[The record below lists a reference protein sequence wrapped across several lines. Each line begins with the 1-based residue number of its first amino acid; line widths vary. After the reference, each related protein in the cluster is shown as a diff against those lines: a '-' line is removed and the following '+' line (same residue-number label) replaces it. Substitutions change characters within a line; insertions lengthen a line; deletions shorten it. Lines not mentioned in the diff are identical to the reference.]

1 MRLFRAGAVD
11 AFLAFAPQPQELRAA
26 RLGRVIVDT
35 THDRPWSQYFCCMA
49 AATREYARRNP
60 VATKRALRAI
70 LKAADICAQEPEQA
84 ARFLQAKGYETRY
97 ELSVEV
103 LRGLPYRRWG
113 ESSPEDSLR
122 FYALRLY
129 EVGMIRTS
137 PQKLLARG
145 SDWRFFNELKKELK
159 A

>member
-1 MRLFRAGAVD
+1 MIMGNRQFVQA
-11 AFLAFAPQPQELRAA
+11 
-26 RLGRVIVDT
+26 
-35 THDRPWSQYFCCMA
+35 
-49 AATREYARRNP
+49 NP
-60 VATKRALRAI
+60 VATKRALRAL

-97 ELSVEV
+97 ELSLEV
-103 LRGLPYRRWG
+103 LRGLPYRRWR